1 MVDIHSSRKDFIK
14 FKIDILKASISSLE
28 FQGGTTD
35 LKMEIAKLNIELDY
49 ILEIEDLRSKIN
61 STQKCMEELK
71 NKSESERTTNLK
83 E

>member
-1 MVDIHSSRKDFIK
+1 MVDVHSSRKDFIK
-14 FKIDILKASISSLE
+14 FKIDILKASISSLK

>member
-1 MVDIHSSRKDFIK
+1 
-14 FKIDILKASISSLE
+14 
-28 FQGGTTD
+28 
-35 LKMEIAKLNIELDY
+35 MEIAKLNIELDY